1 MYQFG
6 LSYPDCGSSLSELV
20 AFLKSYASPSSP
32 SLEMLNN
39 FNKFN
44 NSCNFKDLHHASVM
58 GAKLNEDERTKL
70 LTYAFASE
78 DMKPLIKSY
87 MNLPLSRFLE
97 KMVKKWNEK
106 EPYVRSYQTPPSFNQ
121 PPLSRPFYNQS
132 PMPSSNQP
140 QRFSQS
146 QRPFFD
152 QTRPVLNQNRTSNF
166 KNRGSYRTF
175 YPSYPRQQV
184 DRALPIVSDLCRV
197 HQRRGD
203 SAWSCEGYPCKM
215 AYFSVQSK
223 LKVLLTGSKN
233 QFRLDSQLKVTIAEL
248 KTILIRNLHLLI
260 PKF

>member
-1 MYQFG
+1 
-6 LSYPDCGSSLSELV
+6 
-20 AFLKSYASPSSP
+20 
-32 SLEMLNN
+32 ML
-39 FNKFN
+39 F
-44 NSCNFKDLHHASVM
+44 S
-58 GAKLNEDERTKL
+58 
-70 LTYAFASE
+70 SE

-215 AYFSVQSK
+215 AYLFFGPEQAQGPADGQQKPISVRQPTKSDNSRIDNNPNQK
-223 LKVLLTGSKN
+223 PSSSNSEVLN
-233 QFRLDSQLKVTIAEL
+233 F
-248 KTILIRNLHLLI
+248 
-260 PKF
+260 